1 MYSWTLVASEVLKAW
16 CEVYYL
22 FEFCLL
28 RPLLD
33 NEGKINWILDI
44 ILSIF
49 DWRGLTHWYLQH
61 WVSATIIEKRGAP
74 TSDFGYV
81 RLQFYYSNTWWLYDL
96 RFKKKW
102 KQLSLVVDQITY
114 LKVEQVMGII
124 QYIHLKGAIQ
134 FSRTR
139 QYVLKRVDQVK
150 MYKSLDPSK

>member
-1 MYSWTLVASEVLKAW
+1 MYSWTLVASEILKAW
-16 CEVYYL
+16 CEVHYL

-33 NEGKINWILDI
+33 NEGKINRILDI

-61 WVSATIIEKRGAP
+61 WLLATIIEKRGAP

-96 RFKKKW
+96 HFKKKM
-102 KQLSLVVDQITY
+102 KT
-114 LKVEQVMGII
+114 II
-124 QYIHLKGAIQ
+124 ACCRSDHIPEGRTSYRHNSIYSPEGSNPIQ
-134 FSRTR
+134 
-139 QYVLKRVDQVK
+139 
-150 MYKSLDPSK
+150 